1 MENLLA
7 SLDKENASPGDL
19 KELFNVCL
27 GPEAPL
33 DPELLPP
40 RWPARSER
48 MRYAWTEYYRALQRL
63 SEELYGVCALALG
76 LVRPRPRRTAPAA
89 SAAASDRP
97 PVHPPQPI
105 DWFADK
111 IGRHRNCL
119 RAINYPEQRH
129 APTPG
134 QLRASTHTD
143 YGALTILRLG
153 GAHPGGLQALGL
165 GGEWV
170 AVQDASDGFVINLG
184 DLMARWTND
193 RWLSTPHRVVNPAD
207 GEAARARRQSLAYF
221 VNVNMDADIECIPTC
236 HGEDGSKYP
245 TIKAGEHL
253 LTKHQQTVAGKL
265 CYEAAASSS
274 SADRSST
281 PTPTPMDAEAAS
293 ATPTPM
299 R

>member
-1 MENLLA
+1 M
-7 SLDKENASPGDL
+7 
-19 KELFNVCL
+19 
-27 GPEAPL
+27 
-33 DPELLPP
+33 
-40 RWPARSER
+40 
-48 MRYAWTEYYRALQRL
+48 
-63 SEELYGVCALALG
+63 
-76 LVRPRPRRTAPAA
+76 
-89 SAAASDRP
+89 
-97 PVHPPQPI
+97 
-105 DWFADK
+105 
-111 IGRHRNCL
+111 
-119 RAINYPEQRH
+119 
-129 APTPG
+129 
-134 QLRASTHTD
+134 
-143 YGALTILRLG
+143 
-153 GAHPGGLQALGL
+153 
-165 GGEWV
+165 

-274 SADRSST
+274 SSAGRSST